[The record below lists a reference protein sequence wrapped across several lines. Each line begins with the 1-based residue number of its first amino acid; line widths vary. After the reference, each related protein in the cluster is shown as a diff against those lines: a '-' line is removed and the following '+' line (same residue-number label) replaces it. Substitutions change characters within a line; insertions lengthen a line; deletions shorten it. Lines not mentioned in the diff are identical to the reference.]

1 MYSVFAFVF
10 GIFRKIHIFGIV
22 LYINFLK
29 HSYDL
34 TELRTDIT
42 LNRRSLACFNTHSY
56 EVFII
61 MTIFGDLFFIYFLFF
76 LNALYVFLFLVSFIS
91 STNLGTQ
98 LLL

>member
-61 MTIFGDLFFIYFLFF
+61 MTIFGDLFFIFFKCTLCFSFFSVVYFI
-76 LNALYVFLFLVSFIS
+76 NQSGNPT
-91 STNLGTQ
+91 STLM
-98 LLL
+98 

>member
-61 MTIFGDLFFIYFLFF
+61 MTIFGDLFFIFFYFF
-76 LNALYVFLFLVSFIS
+76 
-91 STNLGTQ
+91 
-98 LLL
+98 

>member
-10 GIFRKIHIFGIV
+10 GIFKKYIYIYIFGII

-42 LNRRSLACFNTHSY
+42 LNRSSLAHFDTHSY
-56 EVFII
+56 EVFLI
-61 MTIFGDLFFIYFLFF
+61 MTIFGHF
-76 LNALYVFLFLVSFIS
+76 
-91 STNLGTQ
+91 
-98 LLL
+98 

>member
-1 MYSVFAFVF
+1 MLFSLRNPHPNCINSAIDFHMYSVFAFVF
-10 GIFRKIHIFGIV
+10 DIFRKIHIFGIV

-61 MTIFGDLFFIYFLFF
+61 MTIFGDLFFIFFYFF
-76 LNALYVFLFLVSFIS
+76 
-91 STNLGTQ
+91 
-98 LLL
+98 